1 MENNMFGNLMSFD
14 LPKERGSIIKVIG
27 VGGGGSNAVNHM
39 YNQGIRGV
47 DFMVCNTDEQ
57 ALLASPI
64 PVKIQL
70 GADLTE
76 GRGAGS
82 IPEVGR
88 NAALENLED
97 VRTVLS
103 QNTKMVF
110 ITAGMGGGTG
120 TGAAPIIAQAAREMG
135 ILTVGIVT
143 MPFAFEGRRRR
154 EQAEKGLEDLRKHVD
169 TLLVIS
175 NEKLREIYG
184 NLSMSSAFAKADDV
198 LTVAAKS
205 IAEIITVSGIVN
217 VDFADVRTVMTD
229 GGNALMGSAVASGE
243 GRALRAVE
251 QAMTSPLLNDNCIRG
266 ARHVLLYIAYGTEEL
281 GMDEMSEITDFVQ
294 DEAGQTADIIWGS
307 GFDETLGDNICVTV
321 IATGFESK
329 ANLAVQ
335 TEKAAP
341 AVVLEVNTPAQAE
354 VPSAP
359 VFEADSPIVFEEKK
373 LNEVQSPVAE
383 ESPKVEYV
391 TLSLDETAEPK
402 AETPAAGLDLFVD
415 EKETT
420 QPLFT
425 PLTETSASV
434 TNDTDHFVP
443 VTDTVPLA
451 PFETK
456 SVVPEQD
463 KSREELYR
471 QNERMLRLKEISHK
485 LKSPSGLKDLESEPA
500 YARRN
505 LKLENN
511 PDNGMISSS
520 SISVDED
527 GVKVIRENRFL
538 HGNVD

>member
-1 MENNMFGNLMSFD
+1 MENNIFGGLMNFD
-14 LPKERGSIIKVIG
+14 LPKEKPSIIKVIG

-47 DFMVCNTDEQ
+47 DFVVCNTDEQ
-57 ALLASPI
+57 ALMASPV

-70 GADLTE
+70 GAGLTE

-97 VRTVLS
+97 VRAVLS

-143 MPFAFEGRRRR
+143 MPFVFEGRRRR
-154 EQAEKGLEDLRKHVD
+154 EQAEKGLEDLRRHVD

-205 IAEIITVSGIVN
+205 IAEIITVSGLVN

-266 ARHVLLYIAYGTEEL
+266 ARHVLLYIAYGSQEL

-294 DEAGQTADIIWGS
+294 DEAGQSADIIWGS
-307 GFDETLGDNICVTV
+307 GYDETLGDNICVTV

-329 ANLAVQ
+329 ADSSPQ
-335 TEKAAP
+335 TPKSTS
-341 AVVLEVNTPAQAE
+341 AVVLELNNRDSAE
-354 VPSAP
+354 THSTSVP
-359 VFEADSPIVFEEKK
+359 DSDSEIVFEEKK
-373 LNEVQSPVAE
+373 INPMPPPLTE

-391 TLSLDETAEPK
+391 TLSLDETFENK
-402 AETPAAGLDLFVD
+402 SENPAPGLDLFVD
-415 EKETT
+415 EKAKD

-425 PLTETSASV
+425 PMIEGPASV
-434 TNDTDHFVP
+434 ADDADHFVP
-443 VTDTVPLA
+443 LTDTVPLA

-456 SVVPEQD
+456 SVEPEKE

-511 PDNGMISSS
+511 TDNGMISSS

-527 GVKVIRENRFL
+527 GVKLIRENRFL

>member
-198 LTVAAKS
+198 LTIAAKS

-229 GGNALMGSAVASGE
+229 GGNALMGSALASGE

-329 ANLAVQ
+329 ANVTDQILK
-335 TEKAAP
+335 TP
-341 AVVLEVNTPAQAE
+341 STVVLEVNTPAAVETPLAPSFE
-354 VPSAP
+354 VNS
-359 VFEADSPIVFEEKK
+359 DIVFEEKK
-373 LNEVQSPVAE
+373 LDEVQAPLAQDLN
-383 ESPKVEYV
+383 KVEYL
-391 TLSLDETAEPK
+391 TLSLDDTSEAKSEN
-402 AETPAAGLDLFVD
+402 PAAGLDLFVD
-415 EKETT
+415 EKE
-420 QPLFT
+420 PLFT
-425 PLTETSASV
+425 PLTETPAPV
-434 TNDTDHFVP
+434 ANDADHFVP

-451 PFETK
+451 SFETK
-456 SVVPEQD
+456 SVAPEQD

-471 QNERMLRLKEISHK
+471 QSERMMRLKEISHK